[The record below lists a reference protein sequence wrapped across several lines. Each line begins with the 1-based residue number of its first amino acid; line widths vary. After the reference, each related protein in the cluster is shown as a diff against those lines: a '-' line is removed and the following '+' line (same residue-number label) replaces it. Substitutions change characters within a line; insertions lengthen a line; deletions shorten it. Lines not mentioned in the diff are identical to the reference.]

1 MCDLKNINQHLLSYE
16 TSCYQWR
23 SDAFSHMESCC
34 DETRLWPPAFS
45 SSWASGQCLNA
56 DAEDASLA
64 SIPWNRGTSTSQI
77 ANRETQITRRR
88 EVISVLTAV
97 MVDSMLLLDR
107 SSHCFCC
114 VALCCVCW
122 NQQWPNLNSPE
133 NLAQKKFTAAKL
145 TSMLPPFPQLQ
156 WPRFICCRQAAFLK
170 LIAF

>member
-1 MCDLKNINQHLLSYE
+1 
-16 TSCYQWR
+16 
-23 SDAFSHMESCC
+23 
-34 DETRLWPPAFS
+34 
-45 SSWASGQCLNA
+45 
-56 DAEDASLA
+56 
-64 SIPWNRGTSTSQI
+64 
-77 ANRETQITRRR
+77 
-88 EVISVLTAV
+88 

-156 WPRFICCRQAAFLK
+156 WPHSFVADKLPFWSSLHSSYIKKVSCCLLVMSDDILLSPIEKWNHGAL
-170 LIAF
+170 